1 MFLMTN
7 NLESI
12 LREARYIINNANEL
26 SNPEDYLQTLLK
38 IQYILSQSNA
48 RFHKEINKER
58 MPFGEI
64 KKYMDLGNRIIDGCS
79 TFGNIEIARILNYRE
94 KFVSDE
100 IDIVCKDKE
109 RTIEQK
115 DKIIKYLEM
124 KGYEYGFLSN
134 DIYGYKL
141 NLDGEKLIIPNLYGK
156 YYYIKVKLPNGI
168 TLYIMINTAGN
179 ILIKKTGLDRILYF
193 ENFGLF
199 TIIYKFF
206 RYKEKDIKDLEEYEE
221 YLDKIKEIINKGFS
235 EEDINNLRS
244 LFDNKYIEK
253 IKRNWHEY
261 IEKHPG
267 SIYESLNDVIKVIE
281 HIY

>member
-1 MFLMTN
+1 MAN
-7 NLESI
+7 DLESI
-12 LREARYIINNANEL
+12 LGEAGYIINNANEL
-26 SNPEDYLQTLLK
+26 SNLEYYLPTLSK
-38 IQYILSQSNA
+38 FPDMLSKFNA
-48 RFHKEINKER
+48 NFYEGIRRER

-64 KKYMDLGNRIIDGCS
+64 KRYIDLDDIISQECS
-79 TFGNIEIARILNYRE
+79 TFGNIEIARISNYLE
-94 KFVSDE
+94 KLVSNV
-100 IDIVCKDKE
+100 IDIACKDKE

-124 KGYEYGFLSN
+124 KGYEYRFLPN
-134 DIYGYKL
+134 NIYGYKL
-141 NLDGEKLIIPNLYGK
+141 NLGGEKLIIPNLYGI
-156 YYYIKVKLPNGI
+156 YYYIEVKLQNNRV
-168 TLYIMINTAGN
+168 LYIMINTAGN
-179 ILIKKTGLDRILYF
+179 IIIKKGGLDYILYF

-199 TIIYKFF
+199 SIIYKFF
-206 RYKEKDIKDLEEYEE
+206 RYQKKDIKDLEEYEE
-221 YLDKIKEIINKGFS
+221 YGDKIKEIINKGFS